1 MKTRILVIEDHPDFR
16 NVLTFY
22 LRHMGYE
29 IVEARDGGEGIN
41 KATSENPDVIILD
54 LSLPDLTGVEVTS
67 LLKQAPKTLNIP
79 IIVLSVWSASKWKE
93 KALQAGASVYLLK
106 PPSPDVLR
114 ETINRVTDA
123 GSRMAKPGIA
133 HQANENTENSIQDDE
148 RSIVDAFSSKPPLET
163 DR

>member
-1 MKTRILVIEDHPDFR
+1 MKSSKPEMVAKESTKPSARIQ
-16 NVLTFY
+16 
-22 LRHMGYE
+22 M
-29 IVEARDGGEGIN
+29 
-41 KATSENPDVIILD
+41 IILD

-114 ETINRVTDA
+114 ETINRVKDV
-123 GSRMAKPGIA
+123 GF
-133 HQANENTENSIQDDE
+133 ENGKTPDC
-148 RSIVDAFSSKPPLET
+148 
-163 DR
+163 

>member
-1 MKTRILVIEDHPDFR
+1 MKTRIFVIEDHPDFR

-67 LLKQAPKTLNIP
+67 LLKQAPKTSNIR
-79 IIVLSVWSASKWKE
+79 IIVLSVWSTSKWKE

-114 ETINRVTDA
+114 ETINRLMNA
-123 GSRMAKPGIA
+123 GARMAKPGIA
-133 HQANENTENSIQDDE
+133 HQATEKYQEFNP
-148 RSIVDAFSSKPPLET
+148 R
-163 DR
+163 

>member
-1 MKTRILVIEDHPDFR
+1 
-16 NVLTFY
+16 
-22 LRHMGYE
+22 MGYE

-67 LLKQAPKTLNIP
+67 LLKQGPKTLNIP

-114 ETINRVTDA
+114 ETINRVTDV
-123 GSRMAKPGIA
+123 GSRLAKPGIA
-133 HQANENTENSIQDDE
+133 QQGNENTEFNP
-148 RSIVDAFSSKPPLET
+148 R
-163 DR
+163 

>member
-1 MKTRILVIEDHPDFR
+1 MKSRILVIEDHPDFR
-16 NVLTFY
+16 NILTFY
-22 LRHMGYE
+22 LRRMCYE

-67 LLKQAPKTLNIP
+67 LLKQTPKTLNIP

-133 HQANENTENSIQDDE
+133 HQANQNTEFNP
-148 RSIVDAFSSKPPLET
+148 R
-163 DR
+163 